1 MAFMTW
7 QTPFS
12 KGHIFFAR
20 YPPPP
25 SLHSHRIL
33 SRYRYPPPPLQGRR
47 ILFRDRPA
55 LQYDVLSVN
64 VGITPAASRI
74 PGAEQYTT
82 SVKPIDRSVPAC
94 MRGGTMHEG
103 LYNA

>member
-1 MAFMTW
+1 M
-7 QTPFS
+7 S
-12 KGHIFFAR
+12 
-20 YPPPP
+20 
-25 SLHSHRIL
+25 
-33 SRYRYPPPPLQGRR
+33 PPPLAPQGRR